1 MAATDLTP
9 TKTDV
14 FRVVGAFL
22 KSILPDGFDIVQG
35 QINRVAQPRSPD
47 FAVMWLLR
55 QDRLS
60 TNGHEFV
67 DGIFT
72 GSIAADAL
80 TITAV
85 DPNFSE
91 PLAPGHQIFG
101 VDMVVGTT
109 IVSQTSGPPGGIGVY
124 KVSKS
129 QVFPSGLIAAG
140 VANLTQATQTV
151 LQIDVHGP
159 NGADNATI
167 VTTAFRDEIAADFFA
182 SMSAAISPLYAD
194 DPKQLPFQN
203 AEQQWEDRWIV
214 EAHIEVDYTVTFPQQ
229 FFRNVIANLINVDVV
244 YPPEA

>member
-1 MAATDLTP
+1 MNVDLTP
-9 TKTDV
+9 TKSDI
-14 FRVVGAFL
+14 FKVVGAFL
-22 KSILPDGFDIVQG
+22 ENILPDGFDIVQG
-35 QINRVAQPRSPD
+35 QINRVAQPRNPD

-55 QDRLS
+55 QARLS

-67 DGIFT
+67 DGVFT
-72 GSIAADAL
+72 GSIAADVL

-85 DPNFSE
+85 DPNFAE

-101 VDMVVGTT
+101 VDMVAGTT
-109 IVSQTSGPPGGIGVY
+109 IVFQTSGTPGGIGVY
-124 KVSKS
+124 KVSKP
-129 QVFPSGLIAAG
+129 QTFPSGLIAAG

-159 NGADNATI
+159 NGSDNATI

-203 AEQQWEDRWIV
+203 AEQQWEDRWVI
-214 EAHIEVDYTVTFPQQ
+214 EANIEVDYTVTFPQQ
-229 FFRNVIANLINVDVV
+229 FFTNVIANLINVDVV
-244 YPPEA
+244 YPPTE